1 MKPCAATSVKHNVSS
16 TDVCCVQTL
25 DIIGSAAFGY
35 EFNSLTCPDHKVT
48 TAFRAILSGT
58 GLS

>member
-1 MKPCAATSVKHNVSS
+1 MKLCAATSVKQNVPLA
-16 TDVCCVQTL
+16 DVCCVQTL

-48 TAFRAILSGT
+48 VAFRAIISGT